1 MNATTETVASAGLSK
16 SLRSRHITMIS
27 IGGIIGAGLFV
38 GSSAAIATVGPAV
51 IVSYVLAGLVVLMVM
66 RMLSEM
72 AVARPGVQ
80 SFPEFARLGLG
91 EWAGFICG
99 WLYWYFWIVVVTIEA
114 IAGAIIVD
122 KWFPGFEVWQIA
134 AVLMALLTGTNL
146 LSARAFGEFEFW
158 FSSITVAAIIVFL
171 LVAAAFAFG
180 LAGGEGMRFANLTSH
195 GGFAPNGWGAVF
207 AAVTTV
213 VFSMIGAEIATVA
226 AIEAED
232 PGRTVARLSSILA
245 VRILLFYILSVLLIV
260 IVAPWT
266 VVVPGFS
273 PFTSALEVMNI
284 PGAGF
289 LMDVVVLVAVLS
301 CLNSGL
307 YVTSRVLFT
316 LAARGHAP
324 QALVKLGRREVPV
337 RAILFGAFFSYL
349 ALGVSIV
356 SPDTAF
362 GFLVNASGAL
372 MLFVYLLIAAAQLR
386 LRPQLEREA
395 PGGLKVKMWLHP
407 WGSLFSIA
415 GMIGVL
421 VAMAVTPDLAS
432 QFTASLLIVLL
443 AAGSFLLLRLLRR
456 PNPRG
461 PEEG

>member
-1 MNATTETVASAGLSK
+1 MSESGSAPGVPQLA
-16 SLRSRHITMIS
+16 RTMRPRHVSMIA

-38 GSSAAIATVGPAV
+38 GSSVAINVAGPAV
-51 IVSYVLAGLVVLMVM
+51 ILSYVLAGALVLLVM

-91 EWAGFICG
+91 EWAGFVTG

-122 KWFPGFEVWQIA
+122 KWFPGFEVWEIA

-146 LSARAFGEFEFW
+146 FCARTFGEFEFW
-158 FSSITVAAIIVFL
+158 FSSIKVAAIVVFI
-171 LVAAAFAFG
+171 LVTAAFAFG
-180 LAGGEGMRFANLTSH
+180 LAGDEGMRFANLTRH
-195 GGFAPNGWGAVF
+195 GGFAPHGWGAVL

-213 VFSMIGAEIATVA
+213 IFSMIGAEIATVA

-232 PGRTVARLSSILA
+232 PGKTVARLSSILA

-284 PGAGF
+284 PGAGL
-289 LMDVVVLVAVLS
+289 LMDAVVLVAVLS

-316 LAARGHAP
+316 LAGRGHAP
-324 QALVKLGRREVPV
+324 QALVKLGRKEVPV

-349 ALGVSIV
+349 ALVVSIV

-372 MLFVYLLIAAAQLR
+372 MMFVYMLIAAAQIR

-407 WGSLFSIA
+407 WGSLFTMA
-415 GMIGVL
+415 GMAGIL
-421 VAMAVTPDLAS
+421 VAMALTPELSS
-432 QFTASLLIVLL
+432 QFTASLVIVLISF
-443 AAGSFLLLRLLRR
+443 AAFLLLRLLRR
-456 PNPRG
+456 SLPAADG
-461 PEEG
+461 A

>member
-1 MNATTETVASAGLSK
+1 MTQLHDGARPQQLARTM
-16 SLRSRHITMIS
+16 RPRHVSMIA

-38 GSSAAIATVGPAV
+38 GSSVAINVAGPAV
-51 IVSYVLAGLVVLMVM
+51 IFSYVLAGALVLLVM

-114 IAGAIIVD
+114 IAGAVILD

-134 AVLMALLTGTNL
+134 AVLMAVLTGTNL
-146 LSARAFGEFEFW
+146 FSARTFGEFEFW
-158 FSSITVAAIIVFL
+158 FASLKVAAILVFI

-180 LAGGEGMRFANLTSH
+180 LLGGDMRFGNLTAH
-195 GGFAPNGWGAVF
+195 GGFAPNGWPAIL

-213 VFSMIGAEIATVA
+213 LFSMTGAEIATVA
-226 AIEAED
+226 AVEAED
-232 PGRTVARLSSILA
+232 PGKTVARLSSVLA
-245 VRILLFYILSVLLIV
+245 VRILLFYILSIFLIV
-260 IVAPWT
+260 
-266 VVVPGFS
+266 VVVPWIAIVPGVS
-273 PFTSALEVMNI
+273 PFTSALEGMQI
-284 PGAGF
+284 PGAGL
-289 LMDVVVLVAVLS
+289 LMDAVVLVAVLS

-316 LAARGHAP
+316 LAGRGHAP
-324 QALVKLGRREVPV
+324 QSLSQLGRRDVPV
-337 RAILFGAFFSYL
+337 RAILFGSFFSYL

-372 MLFVYLLIAAAQLR
+372 MLFVYLLIAFAQLR
-386 LRPQLEREA
+386 LRSELEREA
-395 PGGLKVKMWLHP
+395 PEGLKVKMWLHP
-407 WGSLFSIA
+407 WGSLLAIA
-415 GMIGVL
+415 GMLGVL
-421 VAMAVTPDLAS
+421 VAMAITPGLSS
-432 QFTASLLIVLL
+432 QFFASVLIVLL
-443 AAGSFLLLRLLRR
+443 AAGAFLLMRQLRR
-456 PNPRG
+456 AVPG
-461 PEEG
+461 PAE